1 MDKEELNK
9 LRRRAFISILIY
21 IFTGYIIGCLF
32 TKVLINF
39 SLMQL
44 IAFGFMIIFLF
55 SILFPIRKQ

>member
-21 IFTGYIIGCLF
+21 IFTGYIIGCIS
-32 TKVLINF
+32 TKILINF
-39 SLMQL
+39 SLLQL
-44 IAFGFMIIFLF
+44 ITFGFMIIFLV